1 MSLKETKKNE
11 IRTNRSKARKLPKEK
26 GLKGEDGRLNPHRA
40 VADFPP
46 KLALPL
52 GRDRYFGQTCKL
64 LRPIYASSAQ
74 ADRDFPQALDGEFGM
89 YQGVRN
95 VIVSGCKYEDFAVIK
110 FAYVVGVLPDDGTW
124 FEVID

>member
-26 GLKGEDGRLNPHRA
+26 GLKNEDGRLNPRRDA
-40 VADFPP
+40 SAFPP

-64 LRPIYASSAQ
+64 LRPLYASSAQ
-74 ADRDFPQALDGEFGM
+74 EDVNFPQALDGEFGM
-89 YQGVRN
+89 YQGVRSIPDTGYQ
-95 VIVSGCKYEDFAVIK
+95 VKEFAVVK
-110 FAYVVGVLPDDGTW
+110 FAHVVSMLPDDGTW